1 MMKAEGQDVISVL
14 FVQNEG
20 KGSGDCVEG
29 LAAGLSGGFLPD
41 APDSFLVDFFLPV
54 VFGWFPGT
62 GKGAVP
68 DGAFL

>member
-1 MMKAEGQDVISVL
+1 ML

-41 APDSFLVDFFLPV
+41 APDSFLVDFSFQSCSVGSLV
-54 VFGWFPGT
+54 RER
-62 GKGAVP
+62 VP
-68 DGAFL
+68 FQMALSFEREM